1 MNNLN
6 FDLLKDAL
14 GHMPLVAILRGI
26 QPNEIEDIGR
36 VLIDEGFRFIE
47 VPLNSPDA
55 WESIRRLKAM
65 VPENVLIGA
74 GTVIDGRASA
84 ELAELGAVLQI
95 TPNTDVDVIQAGKVA
110 GLATF
115 TGFMTPSE
123 AFSAIKA
130 GTTALK
136 LFPAQR
142 LGCDYFKDIKAVL
155 PKGIPVFAV
164 GGVNASNMEEWFD
177 AGVSGF
183 GFGSNLYTPGRT
195 PEEVRILAA
204 ELVQVWTKLANT
216 KNEKTY

>member
-1 MNNLN
+1 MNIQRSE
-6 FDLLKDAL
+6 LLKDAL
-14 GHMPLVAILRGI
+14 SAMPLVAILRGI
-26 QPNEIEDIGR
+26 QPTEIEGIAQ
-36 VLIDEGFRFIE
+36 VLVSEGFRFIE

-55 WESIRRLKAM
+55 WLSIRRLRKV

-74 GTVIDGRASA
+74 GTVLDVQSS
-84 ELAELGAVLQI
+84 EKLAALGAELQI
-95 TPNTDVDVIQAGKVA
+95 TPNTNIDVIQAGKSA

-123 AFSAIKA
+123 AFAAIKA

-155 PKGIPVFAV
+155 PKDIPVLAV
-164 GGVNASNMEEWFD
+164 GGVNASNMAQWFD
-177 AGVSGF
+177 AGMSGF

-204 ELVQVWTKLANT
+204 ELVQTWTRLKRT
-216 KNEKTY
+216 K